1 MQCRRHKPGEQQSG
15 IKKQCWLG
23 GSPGWRSYA
32 IVRDQRMVG
41 DEYTGVVDNKNLF
54 IVYTMRGETV
64 RMISAR
70 SAMKK
75 G

>member
-1 MQCRRHKPGEQQSG
+1 MIDR
-15 IKKQCWLG
+15 
-23 GSPGWRSYA
+23 
-32 IVRDQRMVG
+32 

-70 SAMKK
+70 SATKRAEYNGRMI
-75 G
+75 GCW

>member
-1 MQCRRHKPGEQQSG
+1 MIDR
-15 IKKQCWLG
+15 
-23 GSPGWRSYA
+23 
-32 IVRDQRMVG
+32 

-70 SAMKK
+70 PAMKK

>member
-1 MQCRRHKPGEQQSG
+1 MIDR
-15 IKKQCWLG
+15 
-23 GSPGWRSYA
+23 
-32 IVRDQRMVG
+32 

-54 IVYTMRGETV
+54 IVCTMRGETV